1 MIYLSFCSS
10 LEIRKYS
17 IVLFIAAIAAHVKD
31 VARSYILTLITFER
45 WNTVKLLLKGTTYII
60 NIPLEGV
67 IIG

>member
-1 MIYLSFCSS
+1 M
-10 LEIRKYS
+10 
-17 IVLFIAAIAAHVKD
+17 VLFIAAIAAHVKD